1 MSILLMIAILA
12 GLMLLTS
19 EVTCAVSKTHLE
31 YSKVS
36 MVDGSTYKMRL
47 LDKYGD
53 EIKSS
58 NIAWKSE
65 DKSIAKVS
73 KNGKITAKKKGSVK
87 ISATYRGKTYKVK
100 VKVNH
105 LSRKAIL
112 KAFGIPNKSR
122 FKVKKAWVNYWDGI
136 GTFGVYIEI
145 YDGKKPFASAFCDL
159 KNGKP
164 GKMIWFAEGA
174 SDIIAKLK

>member
-1 MSILLMIAILA
+1 MIAILA

-58 NIAWKSE
+58 NIAWKRLVKME
-65 DKSIAKVS
+65 KSQRK
-73 KNGKITAKKKGSVK
+73 
-87 ISATYRGKTYKVK
+87 
-100 VKVNH
+100 
-105 LSRKAIL
+105 RKAL
-112 KAFGIPNKSR
+112 
-122 FKVKKAWVNYWDGI
+122 
-136 GTFGVYIEI
+136 
-145 YDGKKPFASAFCDL
+145 
-159 KNGKP
+159 
-164 GKMIWFAEGA
+164 
-174 SDIIAKLK
+174 